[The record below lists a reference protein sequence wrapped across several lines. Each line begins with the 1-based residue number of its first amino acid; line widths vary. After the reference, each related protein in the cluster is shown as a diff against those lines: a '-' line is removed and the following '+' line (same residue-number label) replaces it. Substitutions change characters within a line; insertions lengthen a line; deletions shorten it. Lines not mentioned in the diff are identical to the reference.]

1 MKKRIAILISICLI
15 CVFLLSGQVLAASS
29 QPAESSTAT
38 VSATTDDTTGVATNS
53 ETTEKQSPFGLGT
66 IVVFAIIL
74 IYVVSRVLSNRRQKS
89 EAAAKSQPSTP
100 VPANFNQQIEQA
112 IAQKDPQFSKERLIS
127 WVKEAFI
134 TLQMAWTER
143 DCTKFQPFEA
153 NALFQQHRAQ
163 LQEYIDSG
171 RINVIERLSV
181 SQTYLHKYRE
191 TNDKEYL
198 TVYLEA
204 RMSDYV
210 IDEKTRNVVQ
220 GNPKEEYLMKYF
232 LTLMR
237 QAGVLT
243 DPARSNKST
252 SSCPHCGASL
262 QITPE
267 GQCQQC
273 SEVITTGAYDWVLE
287 NIESVTSNTPIDN
300 TTGVIASDSSE
311 ADSADE

>member
-1 MKKRIAILISICLI
+1 MKKRIAILIFICLI
-15 CVFLLSGQVLAASS
+15 CIFLLSGQVLAASS
-29 QPAESSTAT
+29 QPAESSTAA
-38 VSATTDDTTGVATNS
+38 VSATTNDTINS
-53 ETTEKQSPFGLGT
+53 EKQSPFGLGT
-66 IVVFAIIL
+66 IIVFAIIL

-143 DCTKFQPFEA
+143 DCTKFQLFEA

-191 TNDKEYL
+191 TNDTEYL

-267 GQCQQC
+267 GQCPQC
-273 SEVITTGAYDWVLE
+273 GEVITTGAYDWVLE
-287 NIESVTSNTPIDN
+287 NIESITSHTPIDN
-300 TTGVIASDSSE
+300 TTGVIASDSSG